1 MLGAAAYKGFEPD
14 QVGFKIPADCS
25 LLSKDELPVELQMLY
40 DDKTGLIHSPDN
52 AKALVVR
59 RGEDIVLAFAGTEP
73 GSADETG
80 RSGTVKTDVTQWLG
94 MSSPMYR
101 SAAAVL
107 DLLLSHEPLS
117 DAKVSVAGH
126 SLGGGLAQFAY
137 TAMQGRHDP
146 ERFGGAITINP
157 AGLSQGTLDQLG
169 DERVSMAKDSI
180 QNIRIKGDP
189 VSPVARKAKWVS
201 P

>member
-1 MLGAAAYKGFEPD
+1 M
-14 QVGFKIPADCS
+14 
-25 LLSKDELPVELQMLY
+25 
-40 DDKTGLIHSPDN
+40 
-52 AKALVVR
+52 VR
-59 RGEDIVLAFAGTEP
+59 QGDDIVLAFAGTEP

-80 RSGTVKTDVTQWLG
+80 RSDTVKTDVTQWLG

-101 SAAAVL
+101 SAAAVM

-117 DAKVSVAGH
+117 NCKVSVAGH

-146 ERFGGAITINP
+146 ERLGGAITINP

-169 DERVSMAKDSI
+169 DERVSMAKDNI

-189 VSPVARKAKWVS
+189 VSPSGKKGKMEIAVKGNLIGSIMTLPDPEKRGMGVHSSDVAIDVLDFHSNES
-201 P
+201 PRRHIL